1 MRLLFITT
9 KINERD
15 DDFAFTSL
23 WVKEFIRQGFNVQ
36 VICMEKG
43 IHTGGFP
50 VFSLGKEAG
59 LPMWRSFLRFQ
70 RLILMLRYDAVF
82 VHMNP
87 KWVVAGAWLWWWRR
101 VPAYLWYTHYTMH
114 FPLWFAHA
122 AVRRIFT
129 ATKQCIPMYD
139 GDHKKVVTGHGVD
152 MEFWDPP
159 SAPDREP
166 PTHLLAVHRISRSKR
181 LDVTLRA
188 LALLP
193 KEYTLT
199 HYGRPLDPR
208 FDPDYEKEIR
218 TLASDPKLAGRVHF
232 MGSVPMP
239 ELKKIYPRFQV
250 MVTMVPD
257 TIDKTVLEGMACGVT
272 PVITK
277 EHAEAIGFP
286 THPSEP
292 TPESVAAYIRGMTVV
307 SREELR
313 RIAAGHSLSSLVEKI
328 ASYVRN

>member
-1 MRLLFITT
+1 MTRLLFITT

-43 IHTGGFP
+43 LHTAGFP
-50 VFSLGKEAG
+50 IFSLGKEAG

-70 RLILMLRYDAVF
+70 RLILMLRYDRVF

-101 VPAYLWYTHYTMH
+101 TPAYLWYTHYKML
-114 FPLWFAHA
+114 PSVWIAHWLC
-122 AVRRIFT
+122 RKLFC
-129 ATKQCIPMYD
+129 ATKDSMPFYD
-139 GDHKKVVTGHGVD
+139 GDPKKVVTGHGVD
-152 MEFWDPP
+152 MDFWNPP
-159 SAPDREP
+159 PTSDRES

-188 LALLP
+188 LALLS

-208 FDPDYEKEIR
+208 FDPTYEQEIKA
-218 TLASDPKLAGRVHF
+218 LANSPELRGRVKF

-250 MVTMVPD
+250 MITMVPD

-286 THPSEP
+286 SYPPES
-292 TPESVAAYIRGMTVV
+292 TPEAVADYIKKMTVM
-307 SREELR
+307 SRDELR
-313 RIAAGHSLSSLVEKI
+313 RIAAGHNLSSLVRKI
-328 ASYVRN
+328 MLYVS